1 MYRGDDPIQDA
12 IEAVNTLKQRD
23 SRVIFITNNSARLAS
38 EYQSTLLGMGVS
50 DVHEK
55 DIITSGNVAAH
66 YLEGELRTHPD
77 KRRVLC
83 VAEESV
89 KLLLRRIGMEVIE
102 PEDYKK
108 ADYVVVGF
116 YKSFD
121 WKLGSHAVSAIANYG
136 AKLIGTNPD
145 QARPVEGGEIEAG
158 TGAIIAFIETA
169 SRTKALMMGKP
180 YPEMYKMALQQMKLA
195 IPDVLMVGDMLVTDI
210 KGALDL
216 EMDAALV
223 LTGMTRQ
230 EDIGKLG
237 INPTY
242 VLNSL
247 KELAD

>member
-1 MYRGDDPIQDA
+1 MKSYSGYIFDMDGVMYRGDDPIQDA

-77 KRRVLC
+77 KRRILC

-145 QARPVEGGEIEAG
+145 QARPVEAQR
-158 TGAIIAFIETA
+158 
-169 SRTKALMMGKP
+169 SPWDGKQSSSTP
-180 YPEMYKMALQQMKLA
+180 SSDRP
-195 IPDVLMVGDMLVTDI
+195 
-210 KGALDL
+210 
-216 EMDAALV
+216 
-223 LTGMTRQ
+223 
-230 EDIGKLG
+230 
-237 INPTY
+237 
-242 VLNSL
+242 L
-247 KELAD
+247 KVA